1 MLKCLVYLPL
11 CAWLVVVGMC
21 IGAAIASYQWRQ
33 ECLGG
38 YVVSNGIV
46 YICEPLGKSL
56 TRPIQG
62 RKP

>member
-1 MLKCLVYLPL
+1 M
-11 CAWLVVVGMC
+11 VGMC

-62 RKP
+62 KK